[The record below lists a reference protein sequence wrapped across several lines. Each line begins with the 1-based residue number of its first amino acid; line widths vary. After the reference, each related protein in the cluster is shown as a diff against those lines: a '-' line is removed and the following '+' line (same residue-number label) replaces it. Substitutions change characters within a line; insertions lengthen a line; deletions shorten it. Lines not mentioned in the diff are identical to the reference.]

1 MEIRLPPEGEILY
14 PDHGVRSRM
23 RLKSFTAKTTAEAM
37 AEVRKAL
44 GDNAII
50 VATREEGGEVRVTA
64 ALDDS
69 PLPPPPPPTA
79 TPEIYSEPT
88 DPESLDAVD
97 QVVAALEH
105 HSVPHDLVER
115 LTDTLHAFDLEQP
128 ILALGAALD
137 AAFSFQPLPE
147 GRANRPLMLVG
158 PPGVGK
164 TLTVAKLATRQ
175 ALKGAP
181 VSVITTDTD
190 RAGGIEQLAAF
201 TRLLKVDLLEVE
213 DMGAL
218 PDAVQVRKGA
228 DQVIIDTAGINPFDP
243 AAVGALGRAI
253 KQVNADA
260 VLVLPAGMDATES
273 GEIAAIFAAAGATR
287 LLATRLDGARRYGS
301 LLAAASR
308 GRLRFSDMST
318 SSSVTAPLAPLN
330 PMALARLL
338 LPEQQTAAKAE
349 RQTGTNA

>member
-1 MEIRLPPEGEILY
+1 
-14 PDHGVRSRM
+14 M
-23 RLKSFTAKTTAEAM
+23 RLKSFTAKTAAEAM

-69 PLPPPPPPTA
+69 PLPPPAPPAA
-79 TPEIYSEPT
+79 TPEPYDDPT

-105 HSVPHDLVER
+105 HSVPRDMVER
-115 LTDTLHAFDLEQP
+115 LTDTLQAFDLEQP

-147 GRANRPLMLVG
+147 GKANKPIILVG

-164 TLTVAKLATRQ
+164 TLTVAKLATRL
-175 ALKGAP
+175 ALKGSP
-181 VSVITTDTD
+181 VSVITTDLD
-190 RAGGIEQLAAF
+190 RAGGIEQLSAF
-201 TRLLKVDLLEVE
+201 TRLLNVDLLEVE

-218 PDAVQVRKGA
+218 PDAISVRKGA

-253 KQVNADA
+253 KQIGADA
-260 VLVLPAGMDATES
+260 VLVLPAGMDAAEA
-273 GEIAAIFAAAGATR
+273 GEVAAAFAAAGATR
-287 LLATRLDGARRYGS
+287 LLATRLDSARRLGS
-301 LLAAASR
+301 LLAAAYR
-308 GRLRFSDMST
+308 GRLRFCDVSS

-338 LPEQQTAAKAE
+338 LPETQSTATAE

>member
-1 MEIRLPPEGEILY
+1 
-14 PDHGVRSRM
+14 M
-23 RLKSFTAKTTAEAM
+23 RLKSFTAKTAAEAM
-37 AEVRKAL
+37 AEVRKVL
-44 GDNAII
+44 GENAII

-69 PLPPPPPPTA
+69 PLPPPPPPAA
-79 TPEIYSEPT
+79 TPEFYDDPT
-88 DPESLDAVD
+88 DPESIDAID
-97 QVVAALEH
+97 EVVAALEK
-105 HSVPHDLVER
+105 HSVPHPLIER

-147 GRANRPLMLVG
+147 GKAERPIMLVG

-164 TLTVAKLATRQ
+164 TLTVAKMATRL
-175 ALKGAP
+175 ALKGRP

-213 DMGAL
+213 DLGAL
-218 PDAVQVRKGA
+218 PDAISVRKGA
-228 DQVIIDTAGINPFDP
+228 DQVIIDTAGVNPYDP
-243 AAVGALGRAI
+243 KAIGALGRAI
-253 KQVNADA
+253 KQCNADA
-260 VLVLPAGMDATES
+260 VLVLPAGMDSAES
-273 GEIAAIFAAAGATR
+273 GDMAEAFFAAGATR
-287 LLATRLDGARRYGS
+287 LLATRLDFARRCGN
-301 LLAAASR
+301 LLAAAWR
-308 GRLRFSDMST
+308 GRLRFCDMAS

-338 LPEQQTAAKAE
+338 LPESESKVNAE
-349 RQTGTNA
+349 RQTGTDA

>member
-1 MEIRLPPEGEILY
+1 
-14 PDHGVRSRM
+14 M
-23 RLKSFTAKTTAEAM
+23 RLKSFTAKTAAEAM

-69 PLPPPPPPTA
+69 PLPPPAPPAA
-79 TPEIYSEPT
+79 TPDYFYDEPV
-88 DPESLDAVD
+88 DPECTDAID

-105 HSVPHDLVER
+105 HSVPRALIDH
-115 LTDTLHAFDLEQP
+115 LTDTLQAFDLEQP

-137 AAFSFQPLPE
+137 ATFSFQPLPE
-147 GRANRPLMLVG
+147 GKAERPIMLVG
-158 PPGVGK
+158 PPGAGK
-164 TLTVAKLATRQ
+164 TLTVAKLATRL
-175 ALKGAP
+175 ALKGEP

-218 PDAVQVRKGA
+218 PDALSVRKGA
-228 DQVIIDTAGINPFDP
+228 HQVIIDTAGQNPFDP
-243 AAVGALGRAI
+243 AALGQLGRSI
-253 KQVNADA
+253 KQINAQA
-260 VLVLPAGMDATES
+260 VLVLPAGMDAAES
-273 GEIAAIFAAAGATR
+273 AEIAALFQAAGASHI
-287 LLATRLDGARRYGS
+287 LATRLDMARRLGS
-301 LLAAASR
+301 LLAAAWK
-308 GRLRFSDMST
+308 GRLRFTDAAA

-330 PMALARLL
+330 PMSLARLL
-338 LPEQQTAAKAE
+338 LPESEQKVNAQP
-349 RQTGTNA
+349 QTGTDA

>member
-1 MEIRLPPEGEILY
+1 
-14 PDHGVRSRM
+14 M
-23 RLKSFTAKTTAEAM
+23 RLKSFTAKTAAEAM

-50 VATREEGGEVRVTA
+50 VATRDEGGEVRVTA

-69 PLPPPPPPTA
+69 PLPPPQPTTA
-79 TPEIYSEPT
+79 TPEFYDEPT

-97 QVVAALEH
+97 QVVTALEN
-105 HSVPHDLVER
+105 HSVPRDILER
-115 LTDTLHAFDLEQP
+115 ITDTLQAFDLEQP

-137 AAFSFQPLPE
+137 ASFSFQPLPE
-147 GRANRPLMLVG
+147 GKAVKPIMLVG

-164 TLTVAKLATRQ
+164 TLTVAKLATRL
-175 ALKGAP
+175 ALKGAS

-218 PDAVQVRKGA
+218 PDAVSVRKGA

-253 KQVNADA
+253 KQVGADA
-260 VLVLPAGMDATES
+260 VLVLPAGMDAAES
-273 GEIAAIFAAAGATR
+273 GEIAAAFSAAGATR
-287 LLATRLDGARRYGS
+287 LLATRLDSARRLGS
-301 LLAAASR
+301 LLTAAYR
-308 GRLRFSDMST
+308 GRLRFCDVAH

-338 LPEQQTAAKAE
+338 LPETQSTANAE